1 MRSKKEK
8 TDDPRQANGKW
19 YRGKQSQKR
28 RYRSAK
34 VKKTRF
40 PLYIKRIHPFYPKKT
55 VKDSMATRVFAGIFR
70 PWTAPLSFFQAIF

>member
-8 TDDPRQANGKW
+8 SDDPRQANGKW

-34 VKKTRF
+34 VKNDISTLHKAYTSIL
-40 PLYIKRIHPFYPKKT
+40 P
-55 VKDSMATRVFAGIFR
+55 
-70 PWTAPLSFFQAIF
+70 